1 MKRLDIVNGKI
12 KKLSSIL
19 FDTSFNNS
27 SNEDIELVK
36 SELRRYVLEKK
47 SIYQRNYDKRMK
59 EMPWLK
65 KSETYKELLTPNVEF
80 NALFLELIHK
90 YPYIVDDMSFLM
102 PIVNFI
108 NGGDKLV
115 RLRELLS
122 MRRYVF
128 IDCEF
133 LNKIN
138 HPNYENMKEIFRSLT
153 LTSSNKF
160 REFFKG
166 STIRDNRIYDN
177 SRLMERA
184 LKEGLDTEL
193 VMALGSKRHADE
205 YFRINMS
212 KELLDHINSA
222 KTKTLKKQILSV
234 MYDCNDEKI
243 LNILVRF
250 FEIDEVR
257 EQLLDENSFYYSL
270 LIKAIDEGVSH
281 REYGSIDELLSR
293 CSKDFDNYILYCN
306 NTDSLSH
313 SFDLLTGPYIYY
325 HRDRRI
331 HAVPVNRFTN
341 SFNQHVTH
349 FNEALET
356 INMLDEFANQE
367 YISEKFSD
375 VLNDDLRAL
384 ATASLIENEDIK
396 MSEEEVSNWNSYI
409 DSTYGY
415 LMDGFGDNIEVT
427 IGYGLDLE
435 EEAMPLTMVYPC
447 YRQIINSKE
456 LMKK

>member
-19 FDTSFNNS
+19 FDTSINGCS
-27 SNEDIELVK
+27 KDEIELVK
-36 SELRRYVLEKK
+36 NEIRKYALEKK
-47 SIYQRNYDKRMK
+47 AIYQRSYDKRIK

-65 KSETYKELLTPNVEF
+65 EHETYKELLTPNVEF

-90 YPYIVDDMSFLM
+90 YPYIVDDMNFLM

-108 NGGDKLV
+108 NGGDKLA

-128 IDCEF
+128 IDSQF
-133 LNKIN
+133 LNMIN
-138 HPNYENMKEIFRSLT
+138 HPNYEDMKDVFTSLT
-153 LTSSNKF
+153 LTSSSKF
-160 REFFKG
+160 REFFKDIA
-166 STIRDNRIYDN
+166 IRENRKYDN
-177 SRLMERA
+177 TRLMEKA
-184 LKEGLDTEL
+184 LKEGLNLDL
-193 VMALGSKRHADE
+193 VLALGSKRHADE

-257 EQLLDENSFYYSL
+257 EQLLDENSFYYNL

-281 REYGSIDELLSR
+281 RDYGSIDELLTR

-306 NTDSLSH
+306 NTDLLSH

-331 HAVPVNRFTN
+331 HAVPVNRFTS
-341 SFNQHVTH
+341 SFNQYVSR
-349 FNEALET
+349 FNETIET
-356 INMLDEFANQE
+356 ITMLDSLKDQE
-367 YISEKFSD
+367 YMSEKLGNA
-375 VLNDDLRAL
+375 LNDDLRVIANN
-384 ATASLIENEDIK
+384 SLMENEDIK
-396 MSEEEVSNWNSYI
+396 MTDEEVSNWNSYI
-409 DSTYGY
+409 DSTYGSIF
-415 LMDGFGDNIEVT
+415 LDEISEVT

-435 EEAMPLTMVYPC
+435 SETRPLTMVYPC
-447 YRQIINSKE
+447 YRQIINSQE